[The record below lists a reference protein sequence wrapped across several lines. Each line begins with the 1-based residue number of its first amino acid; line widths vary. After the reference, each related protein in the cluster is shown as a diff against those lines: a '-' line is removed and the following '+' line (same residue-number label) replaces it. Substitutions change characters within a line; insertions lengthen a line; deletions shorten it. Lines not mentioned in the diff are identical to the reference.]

1 MAKWSRWRS
10 SGAWKCVFSRP
21 AFRFRGD
28 WWGRRMGKQSEVFV
42 FRRFGKKNSSTSDEN
57 LRNRVNVDPQ
67 FLQSFTSSCLVSLC
81 FPFATQGYCTK
92 GGVARLPSADF
103 AFAKASTR
111 LSEKDDHRH
120 LTPVTPRGLLPNHP
134 QTGPDPEPPECR
146 PVATSGGRTHIK

>member
-67 FLQSFTSSCLVSLC
+67 FLQSLPLPVSSRSAFLSQRKGTAPKGVSHACRAPTSRSRKPAPDFRKKTTIVTSPPSLLAG
-81 FPFATQGYCTK
+81 FSLT
-92 GGVARLPSADF
+92 
-103 AFAKASTR
+103 TR
-111 LSEKDDHRH
+111 KRVR
-120 LTPVTPRGLLPNHP
+120 TRNHP
-134 QTGPDPEPPECR
+134 SVVLSPRLEGGP
-146 PVATSGGRTHIK
+146 T